1 MYSIRKILVFLTV
14 LCAFSSWAQV
24 PQDKETSRQYME
36 NAALIMEST
45 RAMDD
50 ARFNWVQAADSDTTN
65 IKANFEAGH
74 FHLET
79 IGKDLANKFF
89 LRISRQNPDYRFD
102 LDFWIGR
109 SYQYGLEFDKA
120 LVYYIQYREK
130 LLSKPN
136 YQGKDKVDLKEV
148 DRKIQ
153 ECNNGK
159 EFVANPKNF
168 SIVNIGKAIN
178 SEFDDYGPVLNENET
193 ELVFTTRRQD
203 GNLNENVADDNKP
216 FEDIFISNS
225 SGGKWSRAKNI
236 GPIVNLKFND
246 SNLALSADGKMLYI
260 YKDEGLGDIYVSERL
275 ADDSWGVPEALP
287 GIINSTF
294 REESVSVTKDGD
306 ILYFSS
312 ERPGGFGGSDIYVCT
327 KDSNGEWSKVK
338 NLGSTINTEL
348 NDDNP
353 FIDYDGKTLYFSS
366 RGRKGMGGYDI
377 YKSVLLD
384 PNKNEW
390 SEPENLGFP
399 INTPDDDMN
408 YVSTQDGKRAYY
420 ASVRDEGMGYQDIYI
435 VTVPNEPKKEEPKK
449 EEPKKEEP
457 KKEEP
462 IVEPVKENPKK
473 EDPIIVP
480 VVEPVKEKPKKEVP
494 KKIELQPF
502 KYLVNVVDAES
513 KIPLDARVKMSG
525 FKDNIA
531 VGFSPAGDGAYEFSI
546 KEKSAKDYRLS
557 VEKEGYIFQN
567 QSVRIE
573 GASEKAK
580 TKSITVELRKL
591 KVGVSSVLRNIYF
604 DFAKATFKDESYN
617 ELNKL
622 ETMLK
627 QNTGMQVEISGH
639 TDSVG
644 PKEYNRQL
652 SQSRAN
658 AVKNFLTSKGI
669 DARRVKS
676 VGYGETKPIASND
689 DNAEGREI
697 NRRVEFKVLGN

>member
-1 MYSIRKILVFLTV
+1 M
-14 LCAFSSWAQV
+14 AQV
-24 PQDKETSRQYME
+24 AQDKDLSRQYME
-36 NAALIMEST
+36 NAVLILEST
-45 RAMDD
+45 KAMDD
-50 ARFNWVQAADSDTTN
+50 ARDSWVQAADFDTTN

-89 LRISRQNPDYRFD
+89 LRISRQDPDYRFD

-109 SYQYGLEFDKA
+109 SYHYGLEFDKA
-120 LVYYIQYREK
+120 LIYYSQYREK
-130 LLSKPN
+130 LIGKPN
-136 YQGKDKVDLKEV
+136 YQGRDKVDLKEV

-159 EFVANPKNF
+159 EFVADPKNF

-178 SEFDDYGPVLNENET
+178 SEYDDYGPVLNESET
-193 ELVFTTRRQD
+193 ELVFTTRRRD

-216 FEDIFISNS
+216 YEDIFISNN
-225 SGGKWSRAKNI
+225 SGGTWSRAKNI
-236 GPIVNLKFND
+236 GPVVNIKFND
-246 SNLALSADGKMLYI
+246 SDLALSADGKTLYI

-327 KDSNGEWSKVK
+327 KDSKGEWSKVK
-338 NLGSTINTEL
+338 NLGSSINTEL

-353 FIDYDGKTLYFSS
+353 FIDYDSKTLYFSS

-377 YKSVLLD
+377 YKSVLLNPD
-384 PNKNEW
+384 KNEW
-390 SEPENLGFP
+390 SDPENLGFP

-408 YVSTQDGKRAYY
+408 YVSTRDGKRAYY
-420 ASVRDEGMGYQDIYI
+420 ASVRDEGMGYQDIYMI
-435 VTVPNEPKKEEPKK
+435 TVPNEPKKEEPKK
-449 EEPKKEEP
+449 DEPKKEEP
-457 KKEEP
+457 V
-462 IVEPVKENPKK
+462 VEPVKVE
-473 EDPIIVP
+473 PIIVP
-480 VVEPVKEKPKKEVP
+480 VVEPVKEVPKKEVP

-513 KIPLDARVKMSG
+513 KAPLDARVKMSG

-531 VGFSPAGDGAYEFSI
+531 LGFSPEGDGMYTFSI

-580 TKSITVELRKL
+580 TKTLIVEMRKL
-591 KVGVSSVLRNIYF
+591 RVGVSSILRNMYF
-604 DFAKATFKDESYN
+604 DFGKATFTKESYN

-622 ETMLK
+622 ETMMK

-644 PKEYNRQL
+644 PKVYNQQL

-658 AVKNFLTSKGI
+658 AVKNFLTSKGV
-669 DARRVKS
+669 DARRIKTM
-676 VGYGETKPIASND
+676 GYGETKPIASND
-689 DNAEGREI
+689 DNEEGREI